1 MGKIIGKSEQYDPTV
16 DYYFVDYKVISLPRW
31 IRSPFCTIGEVRDIL
46 ESLPYVWDNKADN
59 KSGQRMEFNV
69 RDIRVQSEKELSELH
84 QDWDEE
90 NQKWVD
96 SPYTKRQ
103 VIFGQRYEDG
113 AVLTTGEASLSK
125 QEDESQEEWEKRVKD
140 TRDIRR
146 FKEREHTDK
155 ISDLV
160 KNQDEI
166 RKQIGLSPTDRSTY
180 TR

>member
-1 MGKIIGKSEQYDPTV
+1 MGKIIGKSEQYDPSLE
-16 DYYFVDYKVISLPRW
+16 YYFVDYKVISLPRW
-31 IRSPFCTIGEVRDIL
+31 VRSPFCTVGEVRDIL

-59 KSGQRMEFNV
+59 KTGQRMELNV
-69 RDIRVQSEKELSELH
+69 SEIRVQSERELSRLH

-90 NQKWVD
+90 NQKWVN

-103 VIFGQRYEDG
+103 VIFGQSYEDG

-125 QEDESQEEWEKRVKD
+125 QEDESQEEWENRVKD
-140 TRDIRR
+140 TKDIRR

-160 KNQDEI
+160 TNQDEI